1 MKKKNEKILVS
12 AIAGMTALQGV
23 TTTMMNVYANGQDV
37 PEAHVSYAKI
47 ETSQK
52 DDLEAKLHDTKKDV
66 EDKTLALDSAKGQV
80 SVAGKQVEIIES
92 KQDEINSSVQQNY
105 QAVYDSIMKELQ
117 PLMDEINSLE
127 SQIKEAKTDL
137 DVKISESQ
145 RASEELDQAQ
155 KNLNSKK
162 EELNT
167 LQDKLA
173 SFGEVADL
181 TASLENAK
189 TEKETAEAT
198 LAVAKENLD
207 AANNELQ
214 AASADVDS
222 KQTAVNEA
230 SNAYNEAVQDVSI
243 KEGIVQEKQA
253 IVDQYND
260 ENGMENAKAELE
272 AAQADLAVAQNT
284 ASTLQSTLVQA
295 QAEYDAAVAASQ
307 SAQANYNHASGEL
320 EAAKSGLESAQAT
333 FEKVYADYDANK
345 KEIEAKDK
353 EITSLNSQINTAQNE
368 VNQAQSDYDKALN
381 DYNSTMSPLDQAKKN
396 LADYESKYATDLSR
410 LETGSKGYFDSLGC
424 SDLANSVLVNGKLS
438 SYTKLGQADDATS
451 LENMQ
456 ASIAY
461 LKECNEIRKKE
472 GLSELKVSAWLMAVA
487 QANANHAKTN
497 IGHAGVYAMGEN
509 LAWGYGEANTSGSP
523 YRGWYDEEKAEYEAG
538 NHNFSDVGHY
548 KNIVEGR
555 YTVTGFAV
563 GTDGLYSTAFAQEF
577 SDKVRN
583 VQDEVQMTVS
593 EFEQSFNTYY
603 NNLKSVDSQHKALQ
617 DAVKNASGSTTKDD
631 TLLKQTLALLN
642 SKKDTLSGLQ
652 NQLSTL
658 NRSKADLEKALAT
671 KKDAVDQEQNRVAD
685 AQNVVNQKSSAKTD
699 AEKALNDTLNVVHEK
714 EEAKKQAESK
724 LKDAND
730 SLSSIQTKVDTL
742 TSNIENWDTNKESA
756 KKALD
761 QANKDF
767 ELAKEN
773 VSQTSATLE
782 ELNAELDALKDV
794 QNEAKAKTE
803 ENNTVLNSSQADFDQ
818 KNRVFE
824 AAQKKVSD
832 YENTVKGVETVKKEM
847 ETLGTRIGELTQLK
861 EDAEQKISSLKTS
874 ISKWNDSLTENKAS
888 ALPYEQ
894 MKNVLND
901 VMSKGTKADLSNIQD
916 ASMRALLAQLSGNV
930 DELQEINAALS
941 SAKDNYVKKHNAYLD
956 AKQDLMD
963 AEKAYNKTMQAL
975 NDYLKEPTTVK
986 VKDDTATTSSFVNT
1000 GVDTNMMGSMLMTG
1014 LAGLGLVGVLNK
1026 KRRSCNE

>member
-23 TTTMMNVYANGQDV
+23 TTTMMNVHANGQDV

-47 ETSQK
+47 ETSKK

-66 EDKTLALDSAKGQV
+66 EDKTLTLDSAKGQV
-80 SVAGKQVEIIES
+80 SVASKQVEIIES
-92 KQDEINSSVQQNY
+92 KQNELNSTVQQNY
-105 QAVYDSIMKELQ
+105 QSAYDSIMKELQ

-137 DVKISESQ
+137 DAKISESQ

-162 EELNT
+162 EELNK

-189 TEKETAEAT
+189 TEKKAAEAT
-198 LAVAKENLD
+198 FAAAKENSD

-222 KQTAVNEA
+222 KQIAVNEA
-230 SNAYNEAVQDVSI
+230 TNAYNAAMQDVSV

-260 ENGMENAKAELE
+260 ENGIENAKAELE

-284 ASTLQSTLVQA
+284 ASTLQSALVQA
-295 QAEYDAAVAASQ
+295 QSEYDAAVATSQ
-307 SAQANYNHASGEL
+307 NAQANYDHAVSEL
-320 EAAKSGLESAQAT
+320 ESAKSGLESAQAAL
-333 FEKVYADYDANK
+333 EKVYADYDAHK
-345 KEIEAKDK
+345 KEMEAKDK

-396 LADYESKYATDLSR
+396 LADFESKYATDLNR

-497 IGHAGVYAMGEN
+497 IDHARVYATGEN

-523 YRGWYDEEKAEYEAG
+523 YRGWYDEEKAEYLAG
-538 NHNFSDVGHY
+538 NNNFSDVGHY

-593 EFEQSFNTYY
+593 EFEQSFNSYY

-617 DAVKNASGSTTKDD
+617 DALKNASSSTTKDD

-658 NRSKADLEKALAT
+658 NRSKAELEKASSA
-671 KKDAVDQEQNRVAD
+671 KKDAVDQEQNHVAD
-685 AQNVVNQKSSAKTD
+685 AQNVVNQKSSAKAD

-714 EEAKKQAESK
+714 EEAKKQVEAK
-724 LKDAND
+724 LKDAKN
-730 SLSSIQTKVDTL
+730 SVSSIQTKIDTF
-742 TSNIENWDTNKESA
+742 TNNIENWDINKESA
-756 KKALD
+756 KKALN
-761 QANKDF
+761 QANKDLVF
-767 ELAKEN
+767 TKEN
-773 VSQTSATLE
+773 ASKTSAALE
-782 ELNAELDALKDV
+782 DLNAELDALKAV
-794 QNEAKAKTE
+794 QNEAQAKAE
-803 ENNTVLNSSQADFDQ
+803 ENNAVLNTSQADFDQ

-832 YENTVKGVETVKKEM
+832 YEDTVKGVESVKKEM
-847 ETLGTRIGELTQLK
+847 ETLCTRIDELTQLK
-861 EDAEQKISSLKTS
+861 DDAEQRISSLKTS
-874 ISKWNDSLTENKAS
+874 ISEWNDSLTENKAS

-963 AEKAYNKTMQAL
+963 AEKAYNETMQAL
-975 NDYLKEPTTVK
+975 NDYLREPTTVN
-986 VKDDTATTSSFVNT
+986 VKDDIATTSSSVNT

-1026 KRRSCNE
+1026 KRKED

>member
-1 MKKKNEKILVS
+1 MKKNSEKILMS

-23 TTTMMNVYANGQDV
+23 SATMVNVCADEV
-37 PEAHVSYAKI
+37 HVSHVKV
-47 ETSQK
+47 ETNKK

-80 SVAGKQVEIIES
+80 SVASKQVEIIES
-92 KQDEINSSVQQNY
+92 KQNEINSSVQQNY
-105 QAVYDSIMKELQ
+105 QAAYDSIMKELQ

-155 KNLNSKK
+155 KDLNSKK

-181 TASLENAK
+181 KASLENAK
-189 TEKETAEAT
+189 TEKEAAETT
-198 LAVAKENLD
+198 LAVAKENFD

-214 AASADVDS
+214 AASADVDL
-222 KQTAVNEA
+222 KQAAVNEA
-230 SNAYNEAVQDVSI
+230 SNAYNAAVQDVSI
-243 KEGIVQEKQA
+243 KESIVQEKQA
-253 IVDQYND
+253 LVDQYND

-284 ASTLQSTLVQA
+284 ASTLQSTFAQA
-295 QAEYDAAVAASQ
+295 QAEYDAAVVASQ
-307 SAQANYNHASGEL
+307 SAQTNYDHASGEL
-320 EAAKSGLESAQAT
+320 EAAKSGLENAQAT

-497 IGHAGVYAMGEN
+497 IGHAGVYATGEN

-671 KKDAVDQEQNRVAD
+671 KKDAVDQEQNHVAD
-685 AQNVVNQKSSAKTD
+685 AQNVVDQKSSAKAD
-699 AEKALNDTLNVVHEK
+699 AEKALNDTLDVVHEK
-714 EEAKKQAESK
+714 EEAKKQVEAK

-742 TSNIENWDTNKESA
+742 TSNIENWDINKESA

-761 QANKDF
+761 QANTDLAF
-767 ELAKEN
+767 AKEN
-773 VSQTSATLE
+773 VSKTSAALE
-782 ELNAELDALKDV
+782 ELNAELDALKAV

-847 ETLGTRIGELTQLK
+847 ETLGTRIDELTQLK
-861 EDAEQKISSLKTS
+861 DDAEQKISSLKTL
-874 ISKWNDSLTENKAS
+874 ISEWNDSLTESKAS

-941 SAKDNYVKKHNAYLD
+941 SAKDSYAKKYNVYLD

-963 AEKAYNKTMQAL
+963 AEKAYNETMQAL
-975 NDYLKEPTTVK
+975 NDYLKEPATVESTT
-986 VKDDTATTSSFVNT
+986 TTSSLVNT

-1026 KRRSCNE
+1026 KRKEEKE